1 MQAVAMRRENLSEAV
16 EDYLKT
22 IYELSANDRR
32 ASTNQIAQ
40 ALGVTPA
47 SVSGMLKK
55 LSETQ
60 PPMLQYQKHRGVTL
74 TGEGEMVALEILRH
88 HRLLEMYLHQVLGYD
103 WDQVHREACRLEH
116 VISED
121 FETRIDRALGH
132 PSHDPHGDPIPTQ
145 DLDMPDSPSL
155 QLFMA
160 EPGQHAL
167 IRRVGSEDPDFLRY
181 LGSLA
186 LIPQARLKIMDRS
199 PFDENMRIQLEGS
212 LESLVLGPNITRQIF
227 IDIL

>member
-1 MQAVAMRRENLSEAV
+1 
-16 EDYLKT
+16 
-22 IYELSANDRR
+22 
-32 ASTNQIAQ
+32 
-40 ALGVTPA
+40 
-47 SVSGMLKK
+47 
-55 LSETQ
+55 
-60 PPMLQYQKHRGVTL
+60 
-74 TGEGEMVALEILRH
+74 
-88 HRLLEMYLHQVLGYD
+88 
-103 WDQVHREACRLEH
+103 
-116 VISED
+116 
-121 FETRIDRALGH
+121 
-132 PSHDPHGDPIPTQ
+132 
-145 DLDMPDSPSL
+145 MPDSPSL